1 LKHQQIVD
9 LSMCHISDDS
19 GMLIAE
25 AIKSNTTLREVN
37 LRENAL
43 HDYTGIVLSEA
54 ARENP
59 NLQKCDVIRNPI
71 SFKYQEEIQKCLDV
85 NIDLHRRSLMPSY
98 ISTMEELRIF
108 EKGKYDDYQRQEE
121 LNKH

>member
-1 LKHQQIVD
+1 
-9 LSMCHISDDS
+9 MCHISDDS

-25 AIKSNTTLREVN
+25 AIKSNSTLREVS

-54 ARENP
+54 ARENQ

-71 SFKYQEEIQKCLDV
+71 SFKYQEEI
-85 NIDLHRRSLMPSY
+85 
-98 ISTMEELRIF
+98 
-108 EKGKYDDYQRQEE
+108 
-121 LNKH
+121 

>member
-1 LKHQQIVD
+1 
-9 LSMCHISDDS
+9 MCHISDDS

-25 AIKSNTTLREVN
+25 AIKANTALREVN

-59 NLQKCDVIRNPI
+59 NLQKCEVIRNPI

-85 NIDLHRRSLMPSY
+85 NIDLYRRSLMPSY